1 MELTGFS
8 HNPQGLSVPPGL
20 AGPTLSA
27 LRSGAVM
34 GGTFTLFL
42 PTRVPAADTPAA
54 FCRGDGSAHGC
65 ACMELQHRCELTQP
79 ARALGVGVNLPRTVR
94 PLPSLGWVSGP
105 GSAGVA
111 LSGCV
116 TPDGSFH
123 SGIPPRAAP
132 PDTLTPP
139 VSTPVCS
146 ALPTFLN

>member
-34 GGTFTLFL
+34 GGTFALFL

-79 ARALGVGVNLPRTVR
+79 ARALRVE
-94 PLPSLGWVSGP
+94 
-105 GSAGVA
+105 
-111 LSGCV
+111 
-116 TPDGSFH
+116 
-123 SGIPPRAAP
+123 
-132 PDTLTPP
+132 
-139 VSTPVCS
+139 
-146 ALPTFLN
+146 